1 MNGVKE
7 KSDALHKTRGH
18 LMESKKALAYKWMRI
33 SLSSLSL
40 SNLWNSQLQDIDLN
54 ISGRLRKK
62 MKDCLASHK
71 YWLLS

>member
-18 LMESKKALAYKWMRI
+18 LMEFKKALAYKWIRI

-40 SNLWNSQLQDIDLN
+40 SNPWNSQLQDIDVN
-54 ISGRLRKK
+54 SSRTLRKK
-62 MKDCLASHK
+62 RKIVYSQ
-71 YWLLS
+71 

>member
-18 LMESKKALAYKWMRI
+18 LMEFKKALAYKWVRI

-40 SNLWNSQLQDIDLN
+40 SNPCNSQLQDIDVN
-54 ISGRLRKK
+54 GSIRLRKK
-62 MKDCLASHK
+62 GMIIYSQ
-71 YWLLS
+71 